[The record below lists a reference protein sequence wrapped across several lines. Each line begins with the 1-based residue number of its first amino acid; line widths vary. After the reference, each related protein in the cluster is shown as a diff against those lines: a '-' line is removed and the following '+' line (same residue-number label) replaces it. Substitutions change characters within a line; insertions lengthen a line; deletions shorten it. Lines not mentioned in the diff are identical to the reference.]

1 MEGRMKIRKSVTVI
15 GAHAEG
21 EVGNVLVGGI
31 VDVPGKTAFEKMEFF
46 RDKEDSLRRSVL
58 FEPRG
63 SVCHAV
69 NVLLP
74 TSNPSADLAFVIME
88 ATKYPAMSG
97 SNTMCVAT
105 VVLETGIRQMREP
118 ETRLVLEAP
127 GGLIEARC
135 VCRDG
140 KVLSVT
146 LSMLPS
152 FVLRRDLTIEVP
164 GFGVVHADIC
174 YGGIFYAIVP
184 AATLDIPLAAIS
196 AREIVSAG
204 IAIRDAVNKQ
214 FYAIHPENPK
224 IRGVANVILTG
235 PVTTNAS
242 SGIKET
248 ISATVI
254 GNGRLDR
261 SPCGTGVASR
271 MALLLAEGAITQGA
285 SMVHRSVFDTAFS
298 AKIVG
303 TQQVGEYQ
311 AVVPEVSGRA
321 WITSQ
326 SQVYI
331 DPSDPLSEGHCP
343 NDVWLSAG

>member
-1 MEGRMKIRKSVTVI
+1 MRIRKSVTVI
-15 GAHAEG
+15 GTHAEG
-21 EVGNVLVGGI
+21 EVGNVLVDGI
-31 VDVPGKTAFEKMEFF
+31 ADVPGTTAFEKMEFL
-46 RDKEDSLRRSVL
+46 RDKQDSLRRALL

-74 TSNPSADLAFVIME
+74 TSNPDADLAFVIME

-105 VVLETGIRQMREP
+105 VVLETGIREMREP

-127 GGLIEARC
+127 GGLVEARC

-152 FVLRRDLTIEVP
+152 FVLQRDLAIEVP
-164 GFGVVHADIC
+164 GLGAVRVDIC

-184 AATLDIPLAAIS
+184 AAVLGITLAAIS
-196 AREIVSAG
+196 AREIVMAG
-204 IAIRDAVNKQ
+204 IAIRDAVNQQ
-214 FYAIHPENPK
+214 FSAIHPENPK

-242 SGIKET
+242 FGIKET

-261 SPCGTGVASR
+261 SPCGTGVAAR
-271 MALLLAEGAITQGA
+271 MALLLAEGAISQGA
-285 SMVHRSVFDTAFS
+285 SMVHRSIFGTTFS
-298 AKIVG
+298 AKIAG
-303 TQQVGEYQ
+303 TQQVGAYQ
-311 AVVPEVSGRA
+311 AVVPEISGRA

-331 DPSDPLSEGHCP
+331 DPGDPLAEGHCP
-343 NDVWLSAG
+343 SDVWLSAG